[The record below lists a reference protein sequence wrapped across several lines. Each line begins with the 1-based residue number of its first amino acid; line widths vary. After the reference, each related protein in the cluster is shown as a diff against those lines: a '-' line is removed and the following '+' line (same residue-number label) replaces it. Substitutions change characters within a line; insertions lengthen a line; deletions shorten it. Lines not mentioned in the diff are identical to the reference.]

1 LSLYKYCCSVR
12 IFFGKVDFAFWYEHF
27 IFSPDLKK
35 NFDVPEEQKY
45 DIVPEFWQGHNIA
58 DFIDPDIFKKLEELE
73 KEEEMREKAG
83 VYDSDES
90 EEDEGMEEIRDL
102 ASKIRIKKKLLK
114 NEQRTNNTKKPVMA
128 RTTAPKKRGRSVSR
142 CRCR

>member
-1 LSLYKYCCSVR
+1 MYCWYCPNL
-12 IFFGKVDFAFWYEHF
+12 FTFGKVDFAFGYEHF

>member
-1 LSLYKYCCSVR
+1 
-12 IFFGKVDFAFWYEHF
+12 
-27 IFSPDLKK
+27 
-35 NFDVPEEQKY
+35 VPEEQKY